1 MKSCPKLQGVNE
13 RKKFH
18 KNMSDLG
25 PKNSMFC
32 STVLELTKQEN
43 LLLISELQSDWID
56 TSKTRGQ
63 LYIDTSPY
71 KVNEYSRLNLNWPG
85 RGCCRLR
92 FFPAISGVK
101 SF

>member
-1 MKSCPKLQGVNE
+1 MSMKSCPKLQGVNE

-43 LLLISELQSDWID
+43 LLLISELQSD
-56 TSKTRGQ
+56 
-63 LYIDTSPY
+63 
-71 KVNEYSRLNLNWPG
+71 
-85 RGCCRLR
+85 
-92 FFPAISGVK
+92 
-101 SF
+101 